1 MKMALI
7 VNVGIEGYKP
17 WGGAV
22 STWEDIEEANK
33 VSDLEFLLEELYP
46 EGITDTK
53 LNDLLWFES
62 DWIYAQLD
70 INDMIYCSYCDETND
85 MEDTEEDELG
95 NMICPNCGH
104 AY

>member
-17 WGGAV
+17 WGDAV

-46 EGITDTK
+46 EGISETG

-62 DWIYAQLD
+62 DFIFENLG
-70 INDMIYCSYCDETND
+70 IDED
-85 MEDTEEDELG
+85 
-95 NMICPNCGH
+95 
-104 AY
+104 

>member
-17 WGGAV
+17 WCGAV

-33 VSDLEFLLEELYP
+33 VDELEYLLEEIYP
-46 EGITDTK
+46 EGITDTQ

-70 INDMIYCSYCDETND
+70 IND

>member
-1 MKMALI
+1 MALI

-17 WGGAV
+17 WSGAI
-22 STWEDIEEANK
+22 STWNEIEETNK
-33 VSDLEFLLEELYP
+33 VDELEYLLEEIYP
-46 EGITDTK
+46 EGITDTQ
-53 LNDLLWFES
+53 LNDILWFES
-62 DWIYAQLD
+62 DWVYAQLG
-70 INDMIYCSYCDETND
+70 INDMVYCSYCGEVND

>member
-1 MKMALI
+1 MALKI
-7 VNVGIEGYKP
+7 TTGIENFKP
-17 WGGAV
+17 WSGAV
-22 STWEDIEEANK
+22 STWDEIEEQGK
-33 VSDLEFLLEELYP
+33 ISDLEFLLEELYP
-46 EGITDTK
+46 DGIDETK

-62 DWIYAQLD
+62 DWLFANLD
-70 INDMIYCSYCDETND
+70 MNNMVCCSYCDETND

>member
-1 MKMALI
+1 MALI

-17 WGGAV
+17 WSGAI
-22 STWEDIEEANK
+22 STWNEIEEANK
-33 VSDLEFLLEELYP
+33 VDELEYLLEENYP
-46 EGITDTK
+46 EGITDTR

-62 DWIYAQLD
+62 DWVYAQLD